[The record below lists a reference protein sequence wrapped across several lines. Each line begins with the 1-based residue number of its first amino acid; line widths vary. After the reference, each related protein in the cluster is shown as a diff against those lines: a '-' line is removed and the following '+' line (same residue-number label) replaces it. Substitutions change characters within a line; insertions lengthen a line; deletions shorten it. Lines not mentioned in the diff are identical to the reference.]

1 MMSRNL
7 RKRNKCQINKYLE
20 KTIVEEE
27 SSKYSLFDEDTDGFE
42 YERAMLQKIQ
52 KGKQSLGEIEEV
64 IQESIPNGFNSYSE
78 VVQVHTR
85 KKASRNPQ
93 LNGPNTGPEVYH
105 SKGTSK
111 TGTDTQNAGLSTKST
126 RAGV

>member
-42 YERAMLQKIQ
+42 YERAML
-52 KGKQSLGEIEEV
+52 
-64 IQESIPNGFNSYSE
+64 
-78 VVQVHTR
+78 
-85 KKASRNPQ
+85 
-93 LNGPNTGPEVYH
+93 
-105 SKGTSK
+105 
-111 TGTDTQNAGLSTKST
+111 
-126 RAGV
+126 